1 MADIRWSRKTIA
13 VPDTAVRTPKARGAA
28 PSEQHAEAGRQSHK
42 NADQSDDRDRNDSG
56 NGGSHNRETDHKTRG
71 GSPEQHAEAGRQSHK
86 NR

>member
-13 VPDTAVRTPKARGAA
+13 VPDTAVRTPKAREAA
-28 PSEQHAEAGRQSHK
+28 VPNSMLKRAGKSHK
-42 NADQSDDRDRNDSG
+42 NAGQSDDRDRNDSG